1 MDLTCGEPSTKCI
14 RAVKDKAIFK
24 DHRVIKNLLANEK
37 LYLPNCDYF
46 VKVQNDIQPFMRR
59 VVTTWMLEVSLFL
72 TVDSVVGFLF
82 FNTKNNNN
90 KLKVPQRDTLT
101 LNPTFRGH
109 LNATSWHR

>member
-1 MDLTCGEPSTKCI
+1 MCLRVVQRRLHRENFCIMDLTCGEPSTKCI

-59 VVTTWMLEVSLFL
+59 VVTTWMLEVSCL
-72 TVDSVVGFLF
+72 TEDSVI
-82 FNTKNNNN
+82 NQK
-90 KLKVPQRDTLT
+90 
-101 LNPTFRGH
+101 
-109 LNATSWHR
+109 